1 MILLF
6 VYLIIVSK
14 TVKLNIEVKLEK
26 GADFMKIIIYLIGMM
41 AGAVLLEQMVIAT
54 NIMRIENWNVELIR

>member
-1 MILLF
+1 
-6 VYLIIVSK
+6 
-14 TVKLNIEVKLEK
+14 
-26 GADFMKIIIYLIGMM
+26 MKIIIYLVGMM